1 MVGGEDREPRRD
13 VPVDASPPDPGTPRR
28 RLTLGRLSGLDRSGP
43 PPPETQPGAP
53 LRPWTIPNA
62 IGYVRLALI
71 PVFVGLAWQSD
82 GVDALAAAIYFAIG
96 WGDYADGIAAR
107 LTGQYSRMG
116 AMLDPLVD
124 RLYIIAGVVVCW
136 NFDLLPR
143 WILAVLVARE
153 VLMLLLAPFVLR
165 AGVAVKIN
173 WWGRWGV
180 WPAMGGLFLGLGGAR
195 GAGALFL
202 LLGIVLLLVA
212 TVEYGRSVRAQ
223 LAAR

>member
-1 MVGGEDREPRRD
+1 MTGGDDRP
-13 VPVDASPPDPGTPRR
+13 PRR
-28 RLTLGRLSGLDRSGP
+28 RLTFSRLSGLDRTGP
-43 PPPETQPGAP
+43 PPPETEPGAP

-71 PVFVGLAWQSD
+71 PVFVVVAWRSD
-82 GVDALAAAIYFAIG
+82 GVDALAAVIFAVIG

-107 LTGQYSRMG
+107 VTGQYSRMG

-143 WILAVLVARE
+143 WLLGVLVARE
-153 VLMLLLAPFVLR
+153 VLMLLVAPFVLR

-180 WPAMGGLFLGLGGAR
+180 WPAMGGLFFGICGAR
-195 GAGALFL
+195 AVGTAFL
-202 LLGIVLLLVA
+202 AVGVALLVMA
-212 TVEYGRSVRAQ
+212 TVEYGRSARAE
-223 LAAR
+223 LAARG